1 MHPGARRRIGLVSV
15 ASLALVATGCS
26 GDLPASV
33 EEGTEVAVAWTNT
46 LTSTNPANAASV
58 TDGNLDIASVTR
70 GAFGTLVDDTVEMDE
85 TFGKVTMEGDDKQPR
100 VRYDL
105 AKPTWSDGVPIDT
118 ADLMLGWAASSG
130 YFSNP
135 KEGSSDGTV
144 DFGGVT
150 TGLTKSA
157 YIPEIDEGARAI
169 EVPLVVPV
177 VDWQTALNVAV
188 PAHVVGQKALKIE
201 DPIEAKVAVENA
213 IEESDT
219 AKLTRIAEAWKTM
232 FTVAEDGKAS
242 EDALL
247 SSGPYKVSKISAGEG
262 GQEVDLEANPEYAG
276 EAKPTYEQV
285 RLTPAGADAL
295 DSLGE
300 KVDVVQVAPTKGN
313 RKQVRDLERRDYGVA
328 TANDGTMWA
337 LTLRTDRGVF
347 KRKETRTSYLRA
359 VPRGDISEGG
369 AGDWAEAYE
378 ATDVVL
384 FPPGGEG
391 YQIATEDSGFNTKFG
406 ASEDAKAPRGAR
418 VCISYD
424 KSSAFAS
431 GAYDAIANAVDDE
444 GWSTAD
450 CGVSSADKLLS
461 GSRWDA
467 VLARIPIPQTP
478 EEITAQ
484 WGTKGSRNAT
494 GGGDRE
500 RDRLINELARTADPY
515 EARDVRVEIE
525 KSLVR
530 DSIVVPIVMNPTV
543 TVIDKKVD
551 SVRPRSGQVAPLVST
566 VVEWS
571 PTKK

>member
-1 MHPGARRRIGLVSV
+1 M
-15 ASLALVATGCS
+15 
-26 GDLPASV
+26 
-33 EEGTEVAVAWTNT
+33 EEGSEVAVAWTGSLTNT
-46 LTSTNPANAASV
+46 NRASAASV

-70 GAFGTLVDDTVEMDE
+70 GAFGTLVGDTVEMDE
-85 TFGKVTMEGDDKQPR
+85 TFGKVTMEGDKQAR

-105 AKPTWSDGVPIDT
+105 AEPNWSDGVPIDT
-118 ADLMLGWAASSG
+118 ADLMLAWAATSG
-130 YFSNP
+130 YFSTP
-135 KEGSSDGTV
+135 KEGGSDGKV
-144 DFGGVT
+144 DFGGVPS
-150 TGLTKSA
+150 GLTKSA
-157 YIPEIDEGARAI
+157 YVPEVDEGARAI

-177 VDWQTALNVAV
+177 VDWRTALDVSV

-201 DPIEAKVAVENA
+201 DPIEAKEVVETA

-219 AKLTRIAEAWKTM
+219 AKLTKIAEAWHTA
-232 FTVAEDGKAS
+232 FEIPEDGKAS

-247 SSGPYKVSKISAGEG
+247 SSGPYKISKITAGES
-262 GQEVDLEANPEYAG
+262 GQEVDLEANSEYAG
-276 EAKPTYEQV
+276 EAKPTYETV
-285 RLTPAGADAL
+285 RLTPASADAL

-300 KVDVVQVAPTKGN
+300 KVDVVQVTPTKGN
-313 RKQVRDLERRDYGVA
+313 RKQVRDLERRDYGVE

-369 AGDWAEAYE
+369 AGDWADAYE
-378 ATDVVL
+378 ATDVML

-391 YQIATEDSGFNTKFG
+391 YQIATEDSGFATKFG
-406 ASEDAKAPRGAR
+406 ASGDAKAPRGAK

-424 KSSAFAS
+424 KSNAFAS
-431 GAYDAIANAVDDE
+431 GAYEAIANAVDDE
-444 GWSTAD
+444 GWSTTD
-450 CGVSSADKLLS
+450 CGASSADKVLS
-461 GSRWDA
+461 GKRWDA
-467 VLARIPIPQTP
+467 VLTRIPIPQTP

-484 WGTKGSRNAT
+484 WGSKGSQNAT
-494 GGGDRE
+494 GGGDRD
-500 RDRLINELARTADPY
+500 RDRLISELARTADPY

-525 KSLVR
+525 KTLVR

-551 SVRPRSGQVAPLVST
+551 SVRPRSGQVAPIVST
-566 VVEWS
+566 IAEWS

>member
-1 MHPGARRRIGLVSV
+1 MGLVSV
-15 ASLALVATGCS
+15 ASLALVATACS

-33 EEGTEVAVAWTNT
+33 EEGTEVAVAWRGS
-46 LTSTNPANAASV
+46 LTSTNPASAGSV
-58 TDGNLDIASVTR
+58 TDGNLDIASLTR
-70 GAFGTLVDDTVEMDE
+70 GAFGTLIDDTVEMDE
-85 TFGKVTMEGDDKQPR
+85 TFGKVTMEGEKQAR

-105 AKPTWSDGVPIDT
+105 AEPTWSDGVPIDT
-118 ADLMLGWAASSG
+118 ADLMLAWAATSG
-130 YFSNP
+130 YFGTAQ
-135 KEGSSDGTV
+135 EGSDGTV
-144 DFGGVT
+144 DFGAVP

-157 YIPEIDEGARAI
+157 YIPEVDEGARAI

-177 VDWQTALNVAV
+177 VDWRTALDVAV

-201 DPIEAKVAVENA
+201 DPIEAKEVVETA

-219 AKLTRIAEAWKTM
+219 AKLTKIAEAWKTA

-242 EDALL
+242 EEALL
-247 SSGPYKVSKISAGEG
+247 SSGPYRIAKITAGEA

-276 EAKPTYEQV
+276 EARPTYEQV
-285 RLTPAGADAL
+285 RLTPASADAL
-295 DSLGE
+295 ASLGE
-300 KVDVVQVAPTKGN
+300 KVDVVQVTPTKGN
-313 RKQVRDLERRDYGVA
+313 RKQVRDLERRDYGVE

-337 LTLRTDRGVF
+337 LILRTDRGLF

-359 VPRGDISEGG
+359 VPRGDIAEGG
-369 AGDWAEAYE
+369 AGEWAEAYE

-391 YQIATEDSGFNTKFG
+391 YEIATEDSGFSTKFK
-406 ASEDAKAPRGAR
+406 ASEDATAPRGAR
-418 VCISYD
+418 VCIAYD
-424 KSSAFAS
+424 KSNAFAS
-431 GAYDAIANAVDDE
+431 GAYDTIANVVDDE
-444 GWSTAD
+444 GWSTTD
-450 CGVSSADKLLS
+450 CGVSGADKVLS
-461 GSRWDA
+461 GNKWDA

-478 EEITAQ
+478 EEISAQ
-484 WGTKGSRNAT
+484 WGSKGSQNAT

-500 RDRLINELARTADPY
+500 RDRLISELARTADPY
-515 EARDVRVEIE
+515 EARDVRVQIE
-525 KSLVR
+525 KTLVA

-566 VVEWS
+566 IVEWS

>member
-1 MHPGARRRIGLVSV
+1 MGLVSV
-15 ASLALVATGCS
+15 ASLALVVTACS
-26 GDLPASV
+26 GDLPKSV
-33 EEGTEVAVAWTNT
+33 EKGSEVSVAWTGS
-46 LTSTNPANAASV
+46 LTSTNAASAASV

-70 GAFGTLVDDTVEMDE
+70 GAFGTVVDDSVEMDE
-85 TFGKVTMEGDDKQPR
+85 TFGKVTMEGDKQPR

-118 ADLMLGWAASSG
+118 ADLMLAWAAASG
-130 YFSNP
+130 YFGTAQ
-135 KEGSSDGTV
+135 EGSDGTV
-144 DFGGVT
+144 DFGGVP
-150 TGLTKSA
+150 TGLTKSS
-157 YIPEIDEGARAI
+157 YIPEVDEGARAI

-177 VDWQTALNVAV
+177 VDWRTALDVAV

-201 DPIEAKVAVENA
+201 DPIEAKEVVETA

-219 AKLTRIAEAWKTM
+219 AKLTKIAEAWKSS
-232 FTVAEDGKAS
+232 FAVGENGKAS

-285 RLTPAGADAL
+285 RLTPAGSDAL
-295 DSLGE
+295 NSLGE

-391 YQIATEDSGFNTKFG
+391 YQIATEDSGFSTKFG

-450 CGVSSADKLLS
+450 CGVSSADKVLS

-484 WGTKGSRNAT
+484 WGTKGNRNAT

-500 RDRLINELARTADPY
+500 RDRLISELARTADPY

-525 KSLVR
+525 KTLVK